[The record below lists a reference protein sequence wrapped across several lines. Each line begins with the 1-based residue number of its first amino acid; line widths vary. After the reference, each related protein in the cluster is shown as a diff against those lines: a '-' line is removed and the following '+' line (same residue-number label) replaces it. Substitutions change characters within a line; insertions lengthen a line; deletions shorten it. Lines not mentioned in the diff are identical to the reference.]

1 MTQASSCALAG
12 WGAEGWGVAGTGAHE
27 ERQETGC
34 SHERGGSAV
43 PTLTPAQARE
53 VPGVKVFRSSA
64 TVYFANAEL
73 YSDALKQRVRPG
85 CPRLCQRAPHLR
97 IVPSSASSTFASS
110 AVWTLTSSSP
120 RKRNCS
126 ENRS

>member
-1 MTQASSCALAG
+1 M
-12 WGAEGWGVAGTGAHE
+12 
-27 ERQETGC
+27 
-34 SHERGGSAV
+34 
-43 PTLTPAQARE
+43 
-53 VPGVKVFRSSA
+53 KVFRSSA
-64 TVYFANAEL
+64 TLYFANAEL

-85 CPRLCQRAPHLR
+85 CPRVCQRVPHR
-97 IVPSSASSTFASS
+97 PRVPTSASSTFASS